1 MKIDSIIPKKD
12 ENSRIK
18 NKRLSSVDKK
28 NQQFDIVL
36 QEAAS
41 YDFMGAIDELVIEL
55 KEEEKRFL
63 EKQTLYELNKY
74 KAIVKKILKKI
85 LEEGFETKSLKRFR
99 RDKSDFIIVKE
110 IDSKL
115 LEIAFEITD
124 RANKGFNLL
133 KAIEEIRGLIF
144 DLLY

>member
-18 NKRLSSVDKK
+18 NKRLSSVGRKD
-28 NQQFDIVL
+28 QSFDTVL
-36 QEAAS
+36 QEAS
-41 YDFMGAIDELVIEL
+41 SFDFMGAIDELVLEL

-63 EKQTLYELNKY
+63 EKQTVYELNKY
-74 KAIVKKILKKI
+74 KAIIKKILKKI
-85 LEEGFETKSLKRFR
+85 LEEGFETKSLKRLR

-110 IDSKL
+110 IDDKL
-115 LEIAFEITD
+115 LQIAFEITD
-124 RANKGFNLL
+124 KANKGFNLL